1 MSDTDEIFDTGEPE
15 IVEQKKKGRRPMS
28 EERKQQLREQLKK
41 ARDAKKAKKDS
52 GEPLAKGKSKVK
64 KMLEATEEEP
74 AVYVKAVKRVGKDHS
89 EDIKSLKEEIA
100 NMKNSQGSD
109 LTEVRE
115 LKAELK
121 ELRDLAKQYKLQKK
135 AQAVVQPQAK
145 AKAVAKP
152 NPYGEPQA
160 KAVTVAQAKPI
171 DIPKPVKKIYSAYK
185 KSIWSQFT

>member
-145 AKAVAKP
+145 AKAKAKAVAKP
-152 NPYGEPQA
+152 NPYGEP
-160 KAVTVAQAKPI
+160 KTVAQAKPI

>member
-1 MSDTDEIFDTGEPE
+1 
-15 IVEQKKKGRRPMS
+15 
-28 EERKQQLREQLKK
+28 
-41 ARDAKKAKKDS
+41 
-52 GEPLAKGKSKVK
+52 
-64 KMLEATEEEP
+64 
-74 AVYVKAVKRVGKDHS
+74 
-89 EDIKSLKEEIA
+89 
-100 NMKNSQGSD
+100 MKNSQGSD

-135 AQAVVQPQAK
+135 AQVKAVAV

-160 KAVTVAQAKPI
+160 KAVAKPI